1 MMGLILLGTTFTS
14 CKDQPDAFKLTDG
27 TPEVLYIRMPYLSKS
42 DSLLTQASLSSII
55 CLVGNNLTSI
65 KQMYF
70 NDQKAQL
77 NTSYITDHTLIVQIP
92 SGIPDEVSDKIYMIN
107 QNNDTTIYDFHVIV
121 PAPVVTSISCEYAK
135 AGESVTIYG
144 NYFIDDPNVPLKV
157 ILPDGQEVSDFT
169 SFTQS
174 TIVFDMPTCTTEG
187 SIKVETIYGTTPS
200 GFHYLDTRGIL
211 FDFDGSH
218 SGLAIGHGWR
228 SGNVRTDEY
237 SIDGGYLYFGGT
249 DIKGDIGGTW
259 AEDQFC
265 MNYWPGDGAENL
277 SDRKVL
283 ADMLANYDLASL
295 QVKFEVCIPKAS
307 AWSSAALQV
316 MFTSDAQVTY
326 STAGNGYYSDTSFPR
341 GLWMPWTS
349 TGSYNTDDKWI
360 TVSMPLSNFNKTHE
374 GQICETS
381 LDKTYFTGLTLFV
394 WHGGIEGTDCTPEFF
409 IDNIRVVPIN

>member
-1 MMGLILLGTTFTS
+1 
-14 CKDQPDAFKLTDG
+14 
-27 TPEVLYIRMPYLSKS
+27 
-42 DSLLTQASLSSII
+42 
-55 CLVGNNLTSI
+55 
-65 KQMYF
+65 MYF

-92 SGIPDEVSDKIYMIN
+92 SGIPEEVSDKIYMIN

-121 PAPVVTSISCEYAK
+121 PPPVITTMSCEYARE
-135 AGESVTIYG
+135 GESVTIYG

-157 ILPDGQEVSDFT
+157 ILPDGQEISNFT

-174 TIVFDMPTCTTEG
+174 TIVFDMPACTTEG
-187 SIKVETIYGTTPS
+187 VFKVETIYGTTPS

-218 SGLAIGHGWR
+218 GGLAIGHGWR
-228 SGNVRTDEY
+228 NGNVRTDEN

-265 MNYWPGDGAENL
+265 INYWPGDGAENL
-277 SDRKVL
+277 SDRKAL

-326 STAGNGYYSDTSFPR
+326 GTAGNGYYSDASFPR

-349 TGSYNTDDKWI
+349 TGSYDTDDKWI
-360 TVSMPLSNFNKTHE
+360 TLSMPLSNFNKTFD

-381 LDKTYFTGLTLFV
+381 IDKTYFTGLTLFV
-394 WHGGIEGTDCTPEFF
+394 WNGGIEGTDCTPEFF
-409 IDNIRVVPIN
+409 IDNIRVVPIE